1 MTVPCDSKE
10 EIIEM
15 QRAIAA
21 IGNNGHN
28 LEGAI
33 VRMVQAQERQTLE
46 MREMTTTITA
56 HMIDNREF
64 RLSLERGK
72 EERDLL
78 FKKVRKLDDD
88 DDHLTAVVH
97 NQDLKLSEVKA
108 ACDVRWLAIEPLPKR
123 LENIEQFQ
131 NRMIGGL
138 FIIPSI
144 CTVISLFLGVMVYMR
159 TS

>member
-1 MTVPCDSKE
+1 MTVPCESKE
-10 EIIEM
+10 EIIAM

-88 DDHLTAVVH
+88 DDHLTAIVH
-97 NQDLKLSEVKA
+97 NIEVKMVEFKTN
-108 ACDVRWLAIEPLPKR
+108 CDLCWVSFEPLPKR

-138 FIIPSI
+138 GSAHR
-144 CTVISLFLGVMVYMR
+144 S
-159 TS
+159 SSAW